1 MQSHKNVSERFSM
14 YLVVYKISDKNV
26 KFGEILPEL
35 GGHNF
40 STMIGPIL
48 KRKNATIVSWKI

>member
-1 MQSHKNVSERFSM
+1 MQSHIIVSERFSM

-26 KFGEILPEL
+26 KFGEILPKL
-35 GGHNF
+35 GAHNF

-48 KRKNATIVSWKI
+48 KRKNANIVSWKI